1 MPQRLSM
8 LDISEPLLAAQKF
21 KANQLSI
28 KDAQQTI
35 SDRKTMRDIRGKM
48 VTKNTLGS
56 PELDQ
61 MFTIDPANAM
71 AVSQTVAK
79 IKAMNTPKT
88 IIGELEKNR
97 LLQGFAQVSDTEDK
111 WKENLQY
118 LAKNGI
124 KIDTIGDF
132 SPENRALLL
141 GITGKVE
148 QEAEAKLEEIA
159 VGGGKFRKG
168 FVKPGGGDPEFVGEA
183 YSKGTKDGGPK
194 TADARFFNRAAH
206 QYFGGTVNPNTGEF
220 SALDPTTENQKAV
233 LAQRAAQIFQEGAGQ
248 INQNDAWN
256 QAVQESQG
264 QGGTGT
270 QQPGQADQLNI
281 RQWLQNQ

>member
-48 VTKNTLGS
+48 VTKNSLGS

-61 MFTIDPANAM
+61 MFTIDPANTM
-71 AVSQTVAK
+71 AVSQTVEK

-148 QEAEAKLEEIA
+148 QEAEAKLAEIG
-159 VGGGKFRKG
+159 VGDGKRQKAFLTPG
-168 FVKPGGGDPEFVGEA
+168 QKPELQGQPYAPKSGA
-183 YSKGTKDGGPK
+183 AGGPK
-194 TADARFFNRAAH
+194 TSDANFFNRSAH